1 MHLKL
6 GVPVFAESVY
16 PSVVPDIATVAAEPA
31 ELHIVDVRRVAV
43 LENEHE
49 FVLRA
54 VETPHPGIGLC
65 PDTEV
70 FEPLIGFRGR
80 RHNRANCPRPKGFG
94 RFGSEWFRG
103 PA

>member
-1 MHLKL
+1 MLRL
-6 GVPVFAESVY
+6 
-16 PSVVPDIATVAAEPA
+16 PA

-49 FVLRA
+49 FMLRT

-70 FEPLIGFRGR
+70 FEPLIGLLGGIEHFA
-80 RHNRANCPRPKGFG
+80 HVPPIHAD
-94 RFGSEWFRG
+94 EVD
-103 PA
+103 